1 MDCCFDASAESC
13 VGADGATPCGF
24 LAGPKQYFK
33 LTTIVSGPRF
43 DSAVVYADA
52 TP

>member
-1 MDCCFDASAESC
+1 MDCCLMPRRNHVLVRMEP
-13 VGADGATPCGF
+13 PCGF
-24 LAGPKQYFK
+24 LAGPKQYLK
-33 LTTIVSGPRF
+33 LTTIVSGPKF

>member
-1 MDCCFDASAESC
+1 MDSCFDSSAESG
-13 VGADGATPCGF
+13 VGADGVTPCGF

-33 LTTIVSGPRF
+33 LTTIVSGPKF
-43 DSAVVYADA
+43 QSVVVYADA